1 MSDDDLMEME
11 RRFWLEGGD
20 FFAENADEATIWI
33 LPKDHG
39 IVDHATARE
48 LIDKEGRW
56 DSVEFGE
63 VRRNDLGDGVSVIAY
78 EATGTKDG
86 AEGEV
91 VYRAQCTTIYRG
103 KTLVHHHQTAIT

>member
-1 MSDDDLMEME
+1 MGDDDLMEME

-20 FFAENADEATIWI
+20 FFDQHADEETIWV
-33 LPKDHG
+33 LPKAQGLLGHEE
-39 IVDHATARE
+39 ARA
-48 LIDKEGRW
+48 LIDREGRW
-56 DSVEFGE
+56 DRVEFGE
-63 VRRNDLGDGVSVIAY
+63 TRRNDWGDGVTVIAY

-103 KTLVHHHQTAIT
+103 KTLVHHHQTALT